1 MENTAAKIRVSLR
14 EGLLEI
20 EGSEEFVSKQ
30 IENLKDVITKLPAS
44 GFPPAP
50 PHATPPTPRTGN
62 GQSPASAT
70 PKPTEDAAKYENV
83 ISVAG
88 GIVKVLKDIPGN
100 GKAEKTVNA
109 GLLYLF
115 GKNLL
120 SQEQATF
127 SEIRQVC
134 KEHAC
139 LDGANFAG
147 SIKAQKEWFIVTGG
161 RKSEVAQL
169 TKPGRKQAQ
178 ALTDS
183 LNVA

>member
-1 MENTAAKIRVSLR
+1 MENLAAKIRFSLR

-30 IENLKDVITKLPAS
+30 IENFKDIIVQLPSSHQAPI
-44 GFPPAP
+44 PPAAP
-50 PHATPPTPRTGN
+50 PVIPQTDN
-62 GQSPASAT
+62 GQAVT
-70 PKPTEDAAKYENV
+70 DVPKPTEDAAKYENV

-120 SQEQATF
+120 SQEQAAFT
-127 SEIRQVC
+127 EIRHVC

-147 SIKAQKEWFIVTGG
+147 TIKGQKQWFIVTGG

-169 TKPGRKQAQ
+169 TKPGKKQAQ
-178 ALTDS
+178 TLADS
-183 LNVA
+183 LDV